1 MAVEHK
7 QRVGGSLSRPSLPSS
22 ASSTDASSLSQKTE
36 SRYNCSLCDLHGIH
50 CSSSPEINL
59 CSDGLAEHDLEEEL
73 EKIAVWDG
81 AESKRKSL
89 ASRSISINSLPL
101 SQPEICKPS
110 REETKSSEKLGFARS
125 LSRKGTK
132 ALLTN
137 IFRKSTP
144 ASSKPM
150 EADSC
155 VLNAVTRLGSRRKS
169 TGQDDPS
176 RLESTPIRKRA
187 DSTSSGVSSSS
198 DVPSRSGGEPD
209 SSSANLSS
217 LGSSKKRYKN
227 GRDNVGLKLSSF
239 LQILPDEFPPVETE
253 NGDSDEEEL
262 IRRINK
268 CLHLKNI
275 LRVILRTIQETQE
288 IEVASLK
295 KMKQLKKELSELV
308 RVGSEYPFEA
318 SVLNSATTIE
328 SQMLALSRSG
338 LESSKLASLSREAA
352 SSQHSSVKSHS
363 SNGYGPIGKA
373 VDSFG
378 TESVSSFPKDDIIGG
393 SESDASF
400 NYSDDSKLWLGEM
413 SHGSDG
419 THSPRVLKYG
429 QFVYDDKRK
438 SLLPPAPL
446 ESHDSA
452 SIASTSSQVDNSAF
466 HDAASDFIDDLKV
479 SSTIHIK
486 SHRHVKCVV

>member
-1 MAVEHK
+1 
-7 QRVGGSLSRPSLPSS
+7 
-22 ASSTDASSLSQKTE
+22 
-36 SRYNCSLCDLHGIH
+36 
-50 CSSSPEINL
+50 
-59 CSDGLAEHDLEEEL
+59 LEDEL

-89 ASRSISINSLPL
+89 ASRSISINALPL
-101 SQPEICKPS
+101 SQAEMCKSS
-110 REETKSSEKLGFARS
+110 REETKSSEKLGFART

-132 ALLTN
+132 ALITN
-137 IFRKSTP
+137 IFRKSSP
-144 ASSKPM
+144 ASSKQAA
-150 EADSC
+150 ADNS
-155 VLNAVTRLGSRRKS
+155 LLGAVTRLGSRRKS
-169 TGQDDPS
+169 TGQDDSS

-198 DVPSRSGGEPD
+198 DVPSRSGGEVD

-239 LQILPDEFPPVETE
+239 LQILPDEFPPAETE

-275 LRVILRTIQETQE
+275 LRVILRTIQETQD

-318 SVLNSATTIE
+318 SLLNSATSIE
-328 SQMLALSRSG
+328 SQMLALSKSG
-338 LESSKLASLSREAA
+338 LESSKLASLSREAG
-352 SSQHSSVKSHS
+352 SSQHSSVKTHS
-363 SNGYGPIGKA
+363 SNSYGPIA
-373 VDSFG
+373 VGGDSFA

-400 NYSDDSKLWLGEM
+400 NNSDDSKHWIGEL

-419 THSPRVLKYG
+419 THSPHVLKYG

-438 SLLPPAPL
+438 ALLLPVPL
-446 ESHDSA
+446 ESHDAA
-452 SIASTSSQVDNSAF
+452 SVASTSSQVENSAF

-479 SSTIHIK
+479 SALMSSLTF
-486 SHRHVKCVV
+486 SWT

>member
-1 MAVEHK
+1 M
-7 QRVGGSLSRPSLPSS
+7 R
-22 ASSTDASSLSQKTE
+22 
-36 SRYNCSLCDLHGIH
+36 
-50 CSSSPEINL
+50 
-59 CSDGLAEHDLEEEL
+59 SDGLSEHDLEEEL

-101 SQPEICKPS
+101 SQTDTCKSS

-132 ALLTN
+132 ALITN

-144 ASSKPM
+144 ASSSKQ
-150 EADSC
+150 ASTDSSLIC
-155 VLNAVTRLGSRRKS
+155 AVTRLGSRRKS
-169 TGQDDPS
+169 TGQDDSS

-198 DVPSRSGGEPD
+198 DAPSRSGGEVD

-239 LQILPDEFPPVETE
+239 LQILPDEFPPVETD

-318 SVLNSATTIE
+318 SLLNSATEIE
-328 SQMLALSRSG
+328 SQMLALSKSG
-338 LESSKLASLSREAA
+338 LNSSKLASLSREAG
-352 SSQHSSVKSHS
+352 SSQHSSVKTQS
-363 SNGYGPIGKA
+363 SNGYGPIISKGG
-373 VDSFG
+373 DSFG

-400 NYSDDSKLWLGEM
+400 NYSDDSKQWIGEL

-438 SLLPPAPL
+438 SLLLPVPL
-446 ESHDSA
+446 ESLDSA
-452 SIASTSSQVDNSAF
+452 SIASTSSQVENSAF
-466 HDAASDFIDDLKV
+466 HDAASEFIDDLKV
-479 SSTIHIK
+479 GISMQQDFSWNRRLLVSAVMFYFRRWSLRSK
-486 SHRHVKCVV
+486 SQQKIYPSYKL

>member
-1 MAVEHK
+1 M
-7 QRVGGSLSRPSLPSS
+7 
-22 ASSTDASSLSQKTE
+22 
-36 SRYNCSLCDLHGIH
+36 C
-50 CSSSPEINL
+50 
-59 CSDGLAEHDLEEEL
+59 
-73 EKIAVWDG
+73 
-81 AESKRKSL
+81 KS
-89 ASRSISINSLPL
+89 
-101 SQPEICKPS
+101 S
-110 REETKSSEKLGFARS
+110 REETKSSEKLGFART

-132 ALLTN
+132 ALITN
-137 IFRKSTP
+137 IFRKSSP
-144 ASSKPM
+144 ASSKQ
-150 EADSC
+150 AATDNS
-155 VLNAVTRLGSRRKS
+155 LLGAVTRLGSRRKS
-169 TGQDDPS
+169 TGQDDSS

-198 DVPSRSGGEPD
+198 DVPSRSGGEVD

-239 LQILPDEFPPVETE
+239 LQILPDEFPPAETE

-275 LRVILRTIQETQE
+275 LRVILRTIQETQD

-318 SVLNSATTIE
+318 SLLNSATSIE
-328 SQMLALSRSG
+328 SQMLALSKSG
-338 LESSKLASLSREAA
+338 LESSKLASLSREAG
-352 SSQHSSVKSHS
+352 SSQHSS
-363 SNGYGPIGKA
+363 
-373 VDSFG
+373 
-378 TESVSSFPKDDIIGG
+378 DDIIGG

-400 NYSDDSKLWLGEM
+400 NNSDDSKHWIGEL

-419 THSPRVLKYG
+419 THSPHVLKYG

-438 SLLPPAPL
+438 ALLLPVPL
-446 ESHDSA
+446 ESHDAA
-452 SIASTSSQVDNSAF
+452 SVASTSSQVENSAF
-466 HDAASDFIDDLKV
+466 HDAASDFIDDLKALV
-479 SSTIHIK
+479 IEEQIAAENLAKLQALIESASQIDAK
-486 SHRHVKCVV
+486 LNGASVEG